1 MNGTHRDLS
10 NPHKT
15 GILHFGLGAF
25 HRAHQ
30 ADFTQDAMD
39 AVGGDWGIEAVSM
52 RDAKLAN
59 AVNHHNDFSLL
70 VKRPEGD
77 AYKRVTAIKKAYS
90 LADNPTIIAQRIAAA
105 NIHIITITVTEKGYG
120 LDRITSGLDTKD
132 PIVQHDLANPSSP
145 KGLLGILVAGLD
157 LRKQTLGTGLTL
169 ISCDNLPSNG
179 KLLKRLVLEFAR
191 VSNGELANWIVDKC
205 TFPCSMVDRITPAST
220 DVTLNL
226 ARQNLGRDDPLAV
239 ETEPFRQWV
248 IEDDFAGPRPAWD
261 RVGVTFVKNVE
272 PFELMKL
279 RMLNG
284 AHSFIAYL
292 GTFLEF
298 TAVRDVMANSSFSS
312 LIDQHMKLAG
322 ETLPEIHGF
331 NLDAYRA
338 ALVERFKNTAID
350 HRCIQIAMDGSQK
363 LPQRIFAPAKIRLDA
378 GKNISSFALTTALWM
393 KHIEG
398 KTVFGA
404 PLPLNDPMAETL
416 KTAIIQC
423 TGSAAD
429 QTHALGKIDGLETY
443 GLFTKPEWLASVI
456 SAKKLLDR
464 LETQQANSGEAT
476 IEFHISEIQW
486 WFMGPIKA

>member
-1 MNGTHRDLS
+1 MNGIDRDLS

-30 ADFTQDAMD
+30 VDFTQDAID
-39 AVGGDWGIEAVSM
+39 AGGGNWCIEAVSM
-52 RDAKLAN
+52 RDARLAN
-59 AVNHHNDFSLL
+59 AINHHNDFSLL
-70 VKRPEGD
+70 IKRPEGD
-77 AYKRVTAIKKAYS
+77 AYKNISVIKKAYC
-90 LADNPTIIAQRIAAA
+90 LGDDPALIAQRIAAA

-120 LDRITSGLDTKD
+120 LDRKTGGLNTQD

-191 VSNGELANWIVDKC
+191 VSNGELANWIADKC

-220 DVTLNL
+220 DATYRLVGKY
-226 ARQNLGRDDPLAV
+226 LGRDDPLAV

-248 IEDDFAGPRPAWD
+248 IEDDFAGPRPAWEQ
-261 RVGVTFVKNVE
+261 VGLSLVKNVE

-298 TAVRDVMANSSFSS
+298 TAVRDVMANAVLSD
-312 LIDQHMKLAG
+312 LIDQHMILAC
-322 ETLPEIHGF
+322 ETLPEIQGF
-331 NLDAYRA
+331 NLDEYRD
-338 ALVERFKNTAID
+338 ALVQRFKNTAIV
-350 HRCIQIAMDGSQK
+350 HRCFQIAMDGSQK
-363 LPQRIFAPAKIRLDA
+363 LPQRIFAPAKVRLDA
-378 GKNISSFALTTALWM
+378 GKSISSFALATALWM

-416 KTAIIQC
+416 KTAIIQS

-429 QTHALGKIDGLETY
+429 QTHALGKIDGLETH
-443 GLFTKPEWLASVI
+443 GLFAKPEWLESVI

-464 LETQQANSGEAT
+464 LETQQANSGETT